1 MGSNHK
7 YRSLTSIGD
16 KFNLL
21 LYVAVVLD
29 PRNKKRFLKFSF
41 MSIYGEDVADIM
53 MVKVED
59 ALTKLFNYYKNVYD
73 SLNVEVRIEDEEMP
87 TVVDD
92 DDLYAVIA
100 SQFNTYL
107 EGGFFNSSMSE
118 LDKYLTDVV
127 EKVPKGEE
135 GKFDLLNWWKVNSS
149 KY

>member
-1 MGSNHK
+1 MKVKFDK
-7 YRSLTSIGD
+7 YWGIGD

-29 PRNKKRFLKFSF
+29 PHPRNKKKFLKFSF
-41 MSIYGEDVADIM
+41 MSKYGEDVADIM

-59 ALTKLFNYYKNVYD
+59 ALTKLFNYYKTVYD

-92 DDLYAVIA
+92 DDPYAIIA

-107 EGGFFNSSMSE
+107 EGEFFNSSMSE

-127 EKVPKGEE
+127 EKVPKR
-135 GKFDLLNWWKVNSS
+135 
-149 KY
+149 

>member
-41 MSIYGEDVADIM
+41 MSIYGEEVADIM

-59 ALTKLFNYYKNVYD
+59 ALTKLFNYYKTVYD

-87 TVVDD
+87 MVVDD
-92 DDLYAVIA
+92 DDPYAIIA

-107 EGGFFNSSMSE
+107 EGEFFNGSMSE
-118 LDKYLTDVV
+118 LDKYLT
-127 EKVPKGEE
+127 ESLRRFQKVRKGN
-135 GKFDLLNWWKVNSS
+135 LI
-149 KY
+149 Y

>member
-1 MGSNHK
+1 MKFDK
-7 YRSLTSIGD
+7 YWGIGD

-21 LYVAVVLD
+21 LIIAVVLD

-59 ALTKLFNYYKNVYD
+59 ALTKLFNYYKTVYD

-92 DDLYAVIA
+92 DDPYAIIA

-107 EGGFFNSSMSE
+107 EGEFFNSSMLE

>member
-1 MGSNHK
+1 MKFDK
-7 YRSLTSIGD
+7 YWGIGD

-21 LYVAVVLD
+21 LNIAVVLD

-59 ALTKLFNYYKNVYD
+59 ALTKLFNYYKTVYD

-92 DDLYAVIA
+92 DDPYAIIA
-100 SQFNTYL
+100 SQFNTYWRVSFL
-107 EGGFFNSSMSE
+107 MVLCRSWIS
-118 LDKYLTDVV
+118 T
-127 EKVPKGEE
+127 
-135 GKFDLLNWWKVNSS
+135 
-149 KY
+149 